1 MIQLEQNF
9 DSCDEEAIQ
18 LLNLN
23 INLTFHQHGCEGT
36 MTEFYFSWWIN
47 PLNWFVIYDF
57 V

>member
-9 DSCDEEAIQ
+9 DSCDEETIQ

-23 INLTFHQHGCEGT
+23 INLTFHQHGEGT

>member
-1 MIQLEQNF
+1 MINSTPGDVLMIQLEQNF

-36 MTEFYFSWWIN
+36 MTEFYFSW
-47 PLNWFVIYDF
+47 
-57 V
+57 